1 MSIYDCQIVY
11 PDSSM
16 RLVEVRIMWYRRRS
30 LHHCGDGGMDFY
42 VSLGARLKAFRVRAG
57 LSQADL
63 GARLGRS
70 ASAINRYETGQRRLP
85 AEDLIRLAE
94 LLGVSPEDLLG
105 VPSRSSGRR
114 HTGPSGLSPEE
125 LRVLRALGRK
135 LSYTL
140 PGPEADRVHE
150 GRAAYVPG
158 PLGIRPYV
166 RALTPH
172 RLGGLRR
179 SRRPPPLRRPHPARL
194 CPLLKAGTPP
204 GSVESSRAPPR
215 ASVRPAAEHRME
227 GALV

>member
-1 MSIYDCQIVY
+1 
-11 PDSSM
+11 
-16 RLVEVRIMWYRRRS
+16 
-30 LHHCGDGGMDFY
+30 MDFY
-42 VSLGARLKAFRVRAG
+42 VSLGARLKVFRVRAG

-94 LLGVSPEDLLG
+94 LLDVSPEDLLG
-105 VPSRSSGRR
+105 VPSRNSGRR
-114 HTGPSGLSPEE
+114 QTGPSGLSSEE

-150 GRAAYVPG
+150 GRAAYALA
-158 PLGIRPYV
+158 PLRIRPYV

-172 RLGGLRR
+172 RLRHLARRAGWAGSADPATLRR
-179 SRRPPPLRRPHPARL
+179 YAALILRDFARFSKRERRRGLSNRAERRPGPL
-194 CPLLKAGTPP
+194 
-204 GSVESSRAPPR
+204 
-215 ASVRPAAEHRME
+215 
-227 GALV
+227 